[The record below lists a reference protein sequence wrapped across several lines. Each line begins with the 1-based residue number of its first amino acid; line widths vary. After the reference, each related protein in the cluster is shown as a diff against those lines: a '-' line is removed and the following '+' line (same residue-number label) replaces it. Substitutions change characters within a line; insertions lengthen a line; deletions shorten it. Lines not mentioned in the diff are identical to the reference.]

1 MAMKTSATILTLAEW
16 PNTAGGI
23 LRKLFPLLFL
33 LSFPSYEKKNFRQT
47 GKRVWMDAIEK
58 QMTKASSLF
67 GTERKSATNPVDSRY
82 ICLLS
87 KKTTSPPLLEHF
99 VFQGT
104 GTGHPIH
111 RNGSSQPPAVS
122 AVYRCEFLPNE
133 WTKQEKSFFFQN
145 NSSLKKKNC

>member
-1 MAMKTSATILTLAEW
+1 
-16 PNTAGGI
+16 
-23 LRKLFPLLFL
+23 
-33 LSFPSYEKKNFRQT
+33 
-47 GKRVWMDAIEK
+47 MDAIEK

-122 AVYRCEFLPNE
+122 AVYRCEFLPDE
-133 WTKQEKSFFFQN
+133 WTKQEKSFIFFFKIIRVR
-145 NSSLKKKNC
+145 KKKKLLKIFKNMEQLKNIVGINFAIFKKFYNIISYLFTII